1 MKIKN
6 KLSRCFAAFLMLLLT
21 VCAFA
26 VCGGISASA
35 DGSENDLLYG
45 FDVKLFNSETDLGT
59 SSVNAIV
66 QSGDGYVWL
75 GTYTGLYR
83 YDGTRFSLF
92 GEEEGIVSVRAL
104 YIDTQGNMWIGTNE
118 SSVYCYTAEREIKA
132 FGKESGLSE
141 KSIRCFAEDSG
152 GNIFVGTAGASYL
165 ISPKGTVSAAPFSY
179 DCSYIISAAA
189 SEDGTLMAVTNSG
202 VLCAYKDGKCY
213 KTATAIDGSTF
224 NCVNYA
230 GNGKFLAGT
239 GRFRIYSCSV
249 AENRIKQEM
258 YANVSPCN
266 SIANIKPA
274 ADGGFWICAD
284 NGIAKISEEKSISQ
298 VKLDYFNS
306 NISDAITDYQG
317 STWFISSRQGVI
329 KVTTNPFRNLSSKFG
344 YGEQVANA
352 VEISGGLLYIGYDN
366 GLQIIDP
373 VSGQSIE
380 NAIVSQLKDCRVR
393 HIMEDSD
400 GFIWISTYSEN
411 GLIKYDPKE
420 EKIQIFNEYSAGTN
434 GSKFRFAMELSDGSI
449 LAGSSTGLTYL
460 NDDKVVH
467 VLGSD
472 YGLDNPQILCAVE
485 DENGMVFA
493 GSDGDGI
500 YVLKG
505 GRVYY
510 HIGSDDVSPVILRIV
525 PYKDIYFVVTGTGL
539 YTMDK
544 DYKTRRITTFRYTNN
559 FDIYIDEQRDV
570 AWIMGS
576 AGLFSVD
583 ASELAA
589 DSCTGYKL
597 YNRKNGFGAAI
608 TANSWN
614 ICTEDNVLIFCSSS
628 GVYTVSLDELYNSSA
643 NYNIAVNQ
651 VRLND
656 KEVIYPVSAEGYT
669 GRFVIPSYAKRLDFE
684 PSVLNYTLSDPAVH
698 IELEGFEDSSIDVTQ
713 SQLDDVS
720 FTNLV
725 HGTYKLRFQILGGS
739 DGEVVKEAVYLIE
752 KEAEFYETTIFKAY
766 LILIA
771 AAVVAFITW
780 IITKLGSLSI
790 IRRQYNEIVAAKE
803 EAERA
808 NNAKS
813 QFLAN
818 VSHEIRTPIN
828 TILGMNEM
836 IYREADNE
844 KIINYSIDIKNSAK
858 TLLSIVNDILD
869 ISKIESGKIRI
880 ILGEYDIRNMLVD
893 TIHMAEVKCREKGL
907 RFMYEISPDIPR
919 NLYGDELRLKQVI
932 TNIVTNAVKYTEHGH
947 VTFKVS
953 CESVSEDEINL
964 VVSVEDTGIG
974 IKDEDKDKVFNKF
987 ERLDE
992 NRNKTIE
999 GTGLGLSIC
1008 RSMLELMGSELKF
1021 ISTYGSGSVF
1031 GFSVRQ
1037 KKLNDEKL
1045 GDIKL
1050 RDGKSGRYVPSF
1062 TAPDACILV
1071 VDDNGMNLTVVRS
1084 LLKATKIQID
1094 TADGGF
1100 KCLEKVREKRYS
1112 LILLDHMMPD
1122 LDGTETFRR
1131 IRSEDDLCK
1140 DVPVVVLTA
1149 NALSDSK
1156 ENYLK
1161 LGFDGYLSKPVEPDK
1176 LEKTILSFLPKELV
1190 LPYTEKAPEKKKAP
1204 ESKKA
1209 DASAHRYIDRQ
1220 LGLKYSGESE
1230 ELYIEIMKAFAES
1243 AEENTEKLEQ
1253 SFKDE
1258 NFKDYGIYVHSLK
1271 STSMTIGAAEVSEL
1285 AKKLEFNAKNG
1296 EYDEIRKDHGRLMEM
1311 YRGLV
1316 AEIDE
1321 KIC

>member
-6 KLSRCFAAFLMLLLT
+6 KLFRCFSAFLSILFM
-21 VCAFA
+21 VCA
-26 VCGGISASA
+26 CCGISVSA
-35 DGSENDLLYG
+35 DDSSDDLLYG
-45 FDVKLFNSETDLGT
+45 FDVTLFNSETDLGT

-66 QSGDGYVWL
+66 QSDDGYIWL

-118 SSVYCYTAEREIKA
+118 SAVYCYTADHEIKT
-132 FGKESGLSE
+132 FGKENGLKE
-141 KSIRCFAEDSG
+141 NSIRCFTEDSS

-165 ISPKGTVSAAPFSY
+165 ISPEGVVSASPFDS
-179 DCSYIISAAA
+179 DGSYIISAAA

-202 VLCAYKDGKCY
+202 NLCAYKDGKCY
-213 KTATAIDGSTF
+213 KTAAAIDGSSF
-224 NCVNYA
+224 NCVNYI
-230 GNGKFLAGT
+230 GDGKFLTGT
-239 GRFRIYSCSV
+239 VRFRIYCCSITN
-249 AENRIKQEM
+249 NRIKQDM
-258 YANVSPCN
+258 YANVSPCT
-266 SIANIKPA
+266 SVANIKPA
-274 ADGGFWICAD
+274 EGGGYWICAD
-284 NGIAKISEEKSISQ
+284 NGFAKISEDKDISQ
-298 VKLDYFNS
+298 VTLDYFNS
-306 NISDAITDYQG
+306 NITDAITDYQG
-317 STWFISSRQGVI
+317 NAWLISSRQGVI
-329 KVTTNPFRNLSSKFG
+329 KVTSNPFRNLSSKYG

-352 VEISGGLLYIGYDN
+352 VEISGGLIYIGYDS
-366 GLQIIDP
+366 GLQIINSNNGQIVENSL
-373 VSGQSIE
+373 VS
-380 NAIVSQLKDCRVR
+380 ALKDCRIR
-393 HIMEDSD
+393 HIMEDSN
-400 GFIWISTYSEN
+400 GYIWISTYSEN
-411 GLIKYDPKE
+411 GLIKYDPKSE
-420 EKIQIFNEYSAGTN
+420 TMKAFNEYSAGMN
-434 GSKFRFAMELSDGSI
+434 NSKFRFTLELSDGSI
-449 LAGSSTGLTYL
+449 LAGSPTGLTYL
-460 NDDKVVH
+460 NEDKVIH
-467 VLGSD
+467 ELDSD
-472 YGLDNPQILCAVE
+472 YGLNNPQILCAVE
-485 DENGMVFA
+485 EENGMVLA

-510 HIGSDDVSPVILRIV
+510 HIGSEDISPVILRIV
-525 PYKDIYFVVTGTGL
+525 PYKDIYFIVTGTGL

-544 DYKTRRITTFRYTNN
+544 EYKTHKITSFRYINN
-559 FDIYIDEQRDV
+559 FDIYIDEQRDI

-576 AGLFSVD
+576 AGLIS
-583 ASELAA
+583 AKAAELAA
-589 DSCTGYKL
+589 DSSSGQTI
-597 YNRKNGFGAAI
+597 YNRKNGFSASI

-614 ICTEDNVLIFCSSS
+614 VCTNDNLLIFCSSS
-628 GVYTVSLDELYNSSA
+628 GVYTVSLDELYNSTTD
-643 NYNIAVNQ
+643 YNIAINQ
-651 VRLND
+651 VKFN
-656 KEVIYPVSAEGYT
+656 ESEAVYPVSEEGYA

-684 PSVLNYTLSDPAVH
+684 PSVLNYTLSDPTVH
-698 IELEGFEDSSIDVTQ
+698 IELEGFEDSSIDITQ

-720 FTNLV
+720 FTNLRY
-725 HGTYKLRFQILGGS
+725 GTYKLRFQILDNADGS
-739 DGEVVKEAVYLIE
+739 VKKEAVYLVE
-752 KEAEFYETTIFKAY
+752 KEAEFYETTIFEAY

-780 IITKLGSLSI
+780 IITKLGSLSV
-790 IRRQYNEIVAAKE
+790 IRRQYNEIIAAKE

-844 KIINYSIDIKNSAK
+844 KIINYSIDIKNSGK

-880 ILGEYDIRNMLVD
+880 IPGEYDIRNMLVD
-893 TIHMAEVKCREKGL
+893 TIHMAEIKCREKKL

-932 TNIVTNAVKYTEHGH
+932 TNIVTNAVKYTEQGH
-947 VTFKVS
+947 VMLKVFH
-953 CESVSEDEINL
+953 ESISDDEINL

-987 ERLDE
+987 ERLEE

-1008 RSMLELMGSELKF
+1008 RSMLELMGSELNF

-1037 KKLNDEKL
+1037 KKIGDEKL
-1045 GDIKL
+1045 GNIKPQG
-1050 RDGKSGRYVPSF
+1050 GKSGRYVPSF

-1071 VDDNGMNLTVVRS
+1071 VDDNVMNLTVVKS
-1084 LLKATKIQID
+1084 LLKTTKIQID

-1122 LDGTETFRR
+1122 LDGTETFNR
-1131 IRSEDDLCK
+1131 IRSEDNLCK
-1140 DVPVVVLTA
+1140 DIPVVVLTA

-1176 LEKTILSFLPKELV
+1176 LEKTILNFLPKELV
-1190 LPYTEKAPEKKKAP
+1190 QPYVEETPQKKKTSS
-1204 ESKKA
+1204 ESRNS
-1209 DASAHRYIDRQ
+1209 DISAHRYIDHQ
-1220 LGLKYSGESE
+1220 LGLKYSGDSE
-1230 ELYIEIMKAFAES
+1230 ELYVEIMKAFAES
-1243 AEENTEKLEQ
+1243 SEDNMENLEQ
-1253 SFKDE
+1253 SFNDE
-1258 NFKDYGIYVHSLK
+1258 DFKNYGIYVHSLK

-1285 AKKLEFNAKNG
+1285 AKKLEFNSKNG
-1296 EYDEIRKDHGRLMEM
+1296 EYDEIRKDHSRLMEM
-1311 YRGLV
+1311 YRELV
-1316 AEIDE
+1316 AEIEE
-1321 KIC
+1321 KIG